1 MKNKIK
7 KIISLSLLGTIT
19 ASFCAFTANGA
30 EIINQVTRADVNVD
44 GVVDVLDIIELKDLL
59 INKNVIRKIDKYE
72 MNLINNDFYMSTG
85 NNVFK
90 SYDEVDSFIT
100 EHSMPKTFFDNYITE
115 SDFDTSVFILLNPNH
130 WNTQYTILDMYS
142 DGEEIYIDVDMQEV
156 QSFAAFNHAILI
168 KINKEDYKDECLSV
182 NYTGSVTTE
191 YPVTSTYHPTT
202 DKPVIYLYP
211 EKETKVDVKLDYNG
225 ELMYTYPKYND
236 GWSVTAS
243 PDGTLKDENG
253 RGYSYLFWDGK
264 DDIKWDM
271 SKGFVVKGEDTVA
284 FLQEKLE
291 YMGLTP
297 KEYNEFIVYWMTR
310 MEKNKYNLISFQ
322 DDLYT
327 DNAVLDITPKP
338 DSMLRVFMAY
348 KALDEYIEVPEQDLK
363 TFERKGFTVV
373 EWGGGE
379 VK

>member
-30 EIINQVTRADVNVD
+30 EIINQATRADVNVD
-44 GVVDVLDIIELKDLL
+44 GVVDVLDIIELKDILL
-59 INKNVIRKIDKYE
+59 NKNVIRKIDKYE

-90 SYDEVDSFIT
+90 SYDEVNSFIT

-130 WNTQYTILDMYS
+130 WNTQYIILDMYS

-182 NYTGSVTTE
+182 NYRGNYTTTPSVE
-191 YPVTSTYHPTT
+191 
-202 DKPVIYLYP
+202 KPIIYLYP

-225 ELMYTYPKYND
+225 DLMYTYPKYND

-297 KEYNEFIVYWMTR
+297 KEYNEFIVYWMTQ

-348 KALDEYIEVPEQDLK
+348 KALDEYIEVPEQDLE

>member
-1 MKNKIK
+1 MKKRKVIAFLGALVVCSACYGVK
-7 KIISLSLLGTIT
+7 AISENMPIAYNLRG
-19 ASFCAFTANGA
+19 
-30 EIINQVTRADVNVD
+30 DVNSD

-59 INKNVIRKIDKYE
+59 LNKKVIRKIDNYE
-72 MNLINNDFYMSTG
+72 VDFIKNNNDLPTG
-85 NNVFK
+85 NIVFK
-90 SYDEVDSFIT
+90 SYEEVNNYINENNITQDFFDSFI
-100 EHSMPKTFFDNYITE
+100 SKV
-115 SDFDTSVFILLNPNH
+115 DFDTSVFILLNPNH
-130 WNTQYTILDMYS
+130 WNSMFEISEMYS
-142 DGEEIYIDVDMQEV
+142 DGEEIYIDVDMQAV
-156 QSFAAFNHAILI
+156 QSLIAFNNSILI
-168 KINKEDYKDECLSV
+168 KLNKEDYKDECLSV
-182 NYTGSVTTE
+182 TYLGAVTTD
-191 YPVTSTYHPTT
+191 YPTT
-202 DKPVIYLYP
+202 KKPVIYLYP

-327 DNAVLDITPKP
+327 ENAVLDITPKP

-373 EWGGGE
+373 EWGGAE
-379 VK
+379 VLE